1 MNSEEKFDLI
11 LQGFKDIRDDL
22 SDLKAG
28 QRRLDFRI
36 DRSET
41 ELKRI
46 DKRLSDIT
54 NRLDRNDSRLDGIE
68 TDISDI
74 KTNVKYIWEDIFKQ
88 DKQLTELKR
97 VL

>member
-1 MNSEEKFDLI
+1 MNDDKLDLI
-11 LQGFKDIRDDL
+11 IQGF
-22 SDLKAG
+22 SDLKRG
-28 QRRLDFRI
+28 QERLDFRI

-54 NRLDRNDSRLDGIE
+54 NRLDRNDNRLDGIE
-68 TDISDI
+68 IDISDI
-74 KTNVKYIWEDIFKQ
+74 KTNVKYILEDISKQ